1 MKKSTLTALLIGI
14 AFLIACCFFTNG
26 HALNNDGTETV
37 RGKIEMNLPDA
48 PVPKVEINLDKSLLD
63 LFISF
68 GVASNPTLAGDTSVD
83 LSEYAKYTE
92 MLKGASIRSYDK
104 EMKDL
109 SQITD
114 HYRSILENEKW
125 EHIVKIRDKFNLSLL
140 YDEKPGI
147 LHGIFLMFTD
157 DGNSGF
163 VNILNIYGE
172 MDFHKLGALF
182 GQLLESNSEEAIS
195 KAVRSWTN
203 ASVPQQWVARIN
215 SGKLDPAPKPETTT
229 TDQ

>member
-1 MKKSTLTALLIGI
+1 MKRSTLTALLIGI

-26 HALNNDGTETV
+26 HALNNDVAETV

-68 GVASNPTLAGDTSVD
+68 GVASNPKLAGDKSVD
-83 LSEYAKYTE
+83 LSEYATYTE
-92 MLKGASIRSYDK
+92 MLKGASIRTYDK
-104 EMKDL
+104 EIKDL
-109 SQITD
+109 NRIVD
-114 HYRSILENEKW
+114 HYRGILENEKW
-125 EHIVKIRDKFNLSLL
+125 EHLVKIRDKFNLSLL

-157 DGNSGF
+157 DGNLNF
-163 VNILNIYGE
+163 VNIYGE
-172 MDFHKLGALF
+172 IDFQKLGTLF

-203 ASVPQQWVARIN
+203 ASVPQQWVAKIN

-229 TDQ
+229 TDH

>member
-1 MKKSTLTALLIGI
+1 MKRSTLTTLLIGI
-14 AFLIACCFFTNG
+14 AFLIACCFFTDG

-63 LFISF
+63 LFINF
-68 GVASNPTLAGDTSVD
+68 GIASNPKLTGDKSVD
-83 LSEYAKYTE
+83 LSEYAAYTE
-92 MLKGASIRSYDK
+92 MLKGASIRTYDK

-109 SQITD
+109 NRIVD
-114 HYRSILENEKW
+114 HYRGILENEKW
-125 EHIVKIRDKFNLSLL
+125 EHLVKIRDKFNLSLL
-140 YDEKPGI
+140 YAEKPGI

-157 DGNSGF
+157 DRNSNF
-163 VNILNIYGE
+163 VNIYGE
-172 MDFHKLGALF
+172 IDFQKLGALF

-195 KAVRSWTN
+195 KAVRNWTN

-215 SGKLDPAPKPETTT
+215 SGKLDSAPKPETTT
-229 TDQ
+229 TDH

>member
-1 MKKSTLTALLIGI
+1 MKKFTLTALLIGI

-26 HALNNDGTETV
+26 HALNNDVTETI

-68 GVASNPTLAGDTSVD
+68 GVASNPKLVGDKSVD
-83 LSEYAKYTE
+83 LSEYATYTE
-92 MLKGASIRSYDK
+92 MLKGASIRTYDK
-104 EMKDL
+104 ETKDL
-109 SQITD
+109 NRIVD
-114 HYRSILENEKW
+114 HYRGILENEKW
-125 EHIVKIRDKFNLSLL
+125 EHLVKIRGKFNLSLL

-157 DGNSGF
+157 DGNSNF
-163 VNILNIYGE
+163 VNIYGE
-172 MDFHKLGALF
+172 IDFQKLGALF

-229 TDQ
+229 TDH

>member
-1 MKKSTLTALLIGI
+1 MKRSTLTVLLIGI

-68 GVASNPTLAGDTSVD
+68 GVASNPKLAGDKSVD
-83 LSEYAKYTE
+83 LSEYATYTE
-92 MLKGASIRSYDK
+92 MLKGASIQTYDK
-104 EMKDL
+104 EIKDL
-109 SQITD
+109 NRIVA
-114 HYRSILENEKW
+114 HYRGILENEKW
-125 EHIVKIRDKFNLSLL
+125 EHLVKIRDKFNLSLL

-147 LHGIFLMFTD
+147 LHGIFLMFID
-157 DGNSGF
+157 DGNLNF
-163 VNILNIYGE
+163 VNIYGE
-172 MDFHKLGALF
+172 IDFQKLGALF

-229 TDQ
+229 TDR